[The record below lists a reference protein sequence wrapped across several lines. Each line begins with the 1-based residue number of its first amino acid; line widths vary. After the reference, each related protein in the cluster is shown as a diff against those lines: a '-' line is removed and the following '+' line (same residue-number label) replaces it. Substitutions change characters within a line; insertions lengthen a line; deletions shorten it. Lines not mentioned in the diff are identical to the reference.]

1 MVIFDVKSGGCVNP
15 TVTILVS
22 VHIANQRSLDEQVGV
37 VLPFRFQQLICKVVV
52 SFAGKGVHDAL
63 IMSLYDTSCT
73 ESKPEFG

>member
-1 MVIFDVKSGGCVNP
+1 MNP

-22 VHIANQRSLDEQVGV
+22 VRVAKQRSLDEQVGV
-37 VLPFRFQQLICKVVV
+37 VGPFRFQQLICKMVV

-73 ESKPEFG
+73 DSKPEFG